1 MLKKVNFNKMGMI
14 LKQVEEKEN
23 YFKDILKIIKKSKQ
37 KVCYIT
43 FNKTCDSLKNSF
55 KKEKIPLSKVFIIDC
70 ISGIIKKPK
79 PSECCAFISE
89 PYDLPGIKKL
99 IKKAIK
105 EDYTYI
111 IFDALSNIV
120 IYEAA
125 IPAGLNILRD
135 FIKSFQ
141 KNLEDKKGNAIFIC
155 RAKSSRNLLIKETIS
170 LFKQ

>member
-1 MLKKVNFNKMGMI
+1 MGMI

-23 YFKDILKIIKKSKQ
+23 YFKDILKIIKKSDQ
-37 KVCYIT
+37 KICYVT
-43 FNKTCDSLKNSF
+43 FNKTCDAIKNSLK
-55 KKEKIPLSKVFIIDC
+55 KEQIALSKVFIIDC

-89 PYDLPGIKKL
+89 PYDLPAIKKL

-125 IPAGLNILRD
+125 IPAGLNILGD

-155 RAKSSRNLLIKETIS
+155 KAKSSRNLLIRETLS

>member
-1 MLKKVNFNKMGMI
+1 MGMI

-23 YFKDILKIIKKSKQ
+23 YFKDILKIIKKSNQ
-37 KVCYIT
+37 KICYVT
-43 FNKTCDSLKNSF
+43 FNKTCEAIKESL

-70 ISGIIKKPK
+70 ISGIIKTPK
-79 PSECCAFISE
+79 PSECYTFVSE
-89 PYDLPGIKKL
+89 AYDLPVIKKL

-111 IFDALSNIV
+111 IFDALSNMV

-141 KNLEDKKGNAIFIC
+141 KNLENKKGNAVFIC
-155 RAKSSRNLLIKETIS
+155 RAKNSKNLLIRETLS
-170 LFKQ
+170 LFKEN